1 MLTLL
6 VPLRFSFTPNVSS
19 TSSSRPRSN
28 DATDDLLRFCERRF
42 VMDACVRF
50 RVAGGV
56 SKGPHSGW
64 SLAQRSVRSRMF
76 FKNDRQTTRVKLT
89 VQTY

>member
-6 VPLRFSFTPNVSS
+6 LPLWFSFTLNVSS
-19 TSSSRPRSN
+19 ISRSRPRSN
-28 DATDDLLRFCERRF
+28 EATDDLLRFCERRF

-56 SKGPHSGW
+56 SKGPHW
-64 SLAQRSVRSRMF
+64 LLAQKSLISRMF
-76 FKNDRQTTRVKLT
+76 LVKMTVKL
-89 VQTY
+89 

>member
-6 VPLRFSFTPNVSS
+6 VPFSFSFTLNVS

-42 VMDACVRF
+42 VADACVRF
-50 RVAGGV
+50 LVATGV
-56 SKGPHSGW
+56 SKVQ
-64 SLAQRSVRSRMF
+64 SLKILLNS
-76 FKNDRQTTRVKLT
+76 
-89 VQTY
+89 